1 MARSNTT
8 ASARGTM
15 RDAQRM
21 GREATAATSSWST
34 PLARFGYAAKGVVYI
49 IIGVLAAK
57 VALGDGGTPTDRNGA
72 LRAIYEQPFGKL
84 LLAVVAIGLIGYA
97 LWMFIQAI
105 ADPERKGGDAKG
117 IGARLGYGGIG
128 VSYTFLALA
137 AGKLVMGTGNGG
149 KGSNATT
156 QDLTARL
163 LALPFGPILVTLVG
177 LAVVGGG
184 LFLLYRAYS
193 ATFQKHLDL
202 TRLSARGRDAIVS
215 LGRAGYAA

>member
-1 MARSNTT
+1 
-8 ASARGTM
+8 
-15 RDAQRM
+15 
-21 GREATAATSSWST
+21 
-34 PLARFGYAAKGVVYI
+34 
-49 IIGVLAAK
+49 
-57 VALGDGGTPTDRNGA
+57 
-72 LRAIYEQPFGKL
+72 
-84 LLAVVAIGLIGYA
+84 
-97 LWMFIQAI
+97 
-105 ADPERKGGDAKG
+105 
-117 IGARLGYGGIG
+117 
-128 VSYTFLALA
+128 
-137 AGKLVMGTGNGG
+137 MGTGNGG

-156 QDLTARL
+156 QDWTARL